1 MRILATITGEGF
13 PCPIREYDDGRVEF
27 VADADVDA
35 DGANGINGALAA
47 YRRDN
52 KGSEHLANGGMGL
65 RDGKVI
71 GISDWWK
78 SIAIVGPDGHP
89 LVLPNGVI
97 PTKTAY
103 QFPGKNDDDP
113 AAYVDSETVAY
124 MVVPPV
130 ILAKTK
136 GAVKG
141 CRCRVTNLLNGRISL
156 GIVADVGPRTK
167 VGEVSIQ
174 MARDLGIPSSPRTGG
189 ESRPVIQYELWPGE
203 PGNICGA
210 VVTLMRANG
219 SYVV

>member
-1 MRILATITGEGF
+1 MK
-13 PCPIREYDDGRVEF
+13 
-27 VADADVDA
+27 VA
-35 DGANGINGALAA
+35 G
-47 YRRDN
+47 
-52 KGSEHLANGGMGL
+52 
-65 RDGKVI
+65 GKVV
-71 GISDWWK
+71 GAADWWK
-78 SIAIVGPDGHP
+78 SIAIVGKDGNP

-103 QFPGKNDDDP
+103 KFPGKDDDDP

-130 ILAKTK
+130 IIQKTR
-136 GAVKG
+136 GVVKG
-141 CRCRVTNLLNGRISL
+141 CRCRVTNLQDGRVSL

-174 MARDLGIPSSPRTGG
+174 MARELGIPSSPRTGG
-189 ESRPVIQYELWPGE
+189 ISKPVIQYELWPGE

-219 SYVV
+219 TYVV